1 MDYKTAIKEYID
13 KCEKKVV
20 ELDLE
25 NSRIKYDDR
34 IVKHQD
40 IRIIRGEKVNEEY
53 IRAYLVSKLVNELDY
68 PPEKIELE
76 TTYSIGR
83 PSTSAGRIDIIVKDN
98 DNKNYFFIECKAP
111 EKFESDKEFIKG
123 QLFDLARADENPTK
137 YLVYYTVNVLDG
149 GVIDN
154 SVIIDFEKYTNYD
167 SWISDEYPSI
177 SDEIPAHYQKAKK
190 TPIVKG
196 SNRDLSPDLTFEKL
210 DGIRKN
216 LHNVL
221 WGGGGTDDNEVFAA
235 LVNII
240 LAKIQDESEKS
251 DGEAYDFQVFGYE
264 GEELENVNDL
274 YKRLNELYK
283 RALTEK
289 INMPQ
294 DYAET
299 INIINREKVSP
310 NKLMFA
316 VQTFEKY
323 SFKNA
328 MSSLGEKDVLG
339 KFFEDILREG
349 TKQSKG
355 QFFTHSNIVRFI
367 VYALAL
373 DELAINKLNNNMELP
388 YVIDPS
394 TGSGTFLIEAMK
406 VITKELKYNQKSK
419 INNSDRVK
427 NKFEEYFMPD
437 YRENKWAKDY
447 LYGIETNFN
456 LGLAAKVNMLMHGD
470 ESPKI
475 FVKDGLL
482 PFNEYDG
489 SEPNL
494 LNKYSKNDLYDN
506 REVNEKFDVV
516 ISNPPFSVTL
526 GQDAK
531 KSLENE
537 FLFSSK
543 KNSENLFI
551 ERWYQLLNENGR
563 LGVVLP
569 ENVFDTTENK
579 YIRLFIYKYFKVKAV
594 VSLPQVTFEPYTS
607 TKTSLLFAQKK
618 TKEELKQWNEIW
630 DKYANEW
637 GRLKTRIE
645 KEIAHFINGE
655 EIKNSWA
662 IYRESEEQRKNN
674 VLRLLKNYVVTEDH
688 NLSLKDLVLKYTEE
702 LSDLC
707 KFDKDTKEYFGHVNT
722 WWVFGEVAK
731 ELSYSI
737 FMAEIENVG
746 YKRTK
751 RGENEMPNEL
761 YQSIDGNVVLN
772 DGKLETA
779 LDYMRNKVH
788 WD

>member
-25 NSRIKYDDR
+25 NSRIRYDDR
-34 IVKHQD
+34 IIQHQT
-40 IRIIRGEKVNEEY
+40 IGRIRGEKVNEE
-53 IRAYLVSKLVNELDY
+53 IVRAYLISKLVNELDY

-76 TTYSIGR
+76 KTYSIGR
-83 PSTSAGRIDIIVKDN
+83 PSTSTGRIDIIVKDK
-98 DNKNYFFIECKAP
+98 DNNNYFFIECKAP

-123 QLFDLARADENPTK
+123 QLFDLARADENSTK

-154 SVIIDFEKYTNYD
+154 SVIIDFGKYGTHD
-167 SWISDEYPSI
+167 AWKSDQFPSI

-190 TPIVKG
+190 TPIIKG
-196 SNRDLSPDLTFEKL
+196 STKDLSPDLTFEKL

-251 DGEAYDFQVFGYE
+251 DQEIYDFQVFGYE
-264 GEELENVNDL
+264 DELENLDDF
-274 YKRLNELYK
+274 YKRLNKLYK
-283 RALTEK
+283 RALIEK
-289 INMPQ
+289 INMSK
-294 DYAET
+294 DYAES
-299 INIINREKVSP
+299 INIINREKISP
-310 NKLMFA
+310 NKLMYA

-328 MSSLGEKDVLG
+328 MGNFGEKDVLG

-373 DELAINKLNNNMELP
+373 DELAINKLNTNLELP

-406 VITKELKYNQKSK
+406 VITKELKYNQKSN

-427 NKFEEYFMPD
+427 NKFEEYFMPN

-456 LGLAAKVNMLMHGD
+456 LGLAAKVNMIMHGD

-482 PFNEYDG
+482 PFKEYEG
-489 SEPNL
+489 IEPNL
-494 LNKYSKNDLYDN
+494 LNKYSTNDLYDN

-526 GQDAK
+526 SQEAK
-531 KSLENE
+531 RSLENE
-537 FLFSSK
+537 FLFSAK

-551 ERWYQLLNENGR
+551 ERWYQLLKENGR

-569 ENVFDTTENK
+569 ESVFDTTENK

-618 TKEELKQWNEIW
+618 TKEEIKHWDATW
-630 DKYANEW
+630 DKYTNEW
-637 GRLKTRIE
+637 GTLKTRIN
-645 KEIAHFINGE
+645 KEISHFVNGE
-655 EIKNSWA
+655 EIKKSWA
-662 IYRESEEQRKNN
+662 IYRESEETRKNN
-674 VLRLLKNYVVTEDH
+674 VLRLLKNHVCTEDQG
-688 NLSLKDLVLKYTEE
+688 LSLKDLVLKYIEE

-707 KFDKDTKEYFGHVNT
+707 SVDKDTQEYFGHVNT
-722 WWVFGEVAK
+722 WWVFSEVAK
-731 ELSYSI
+731 ELSYPI

-761 YQSIDGNVVLN
+761 YRIINGDMILN
-772 DGKLETA
+772 DGNLETA
-779 LDYMRNKVH
+779 LDYMRNEVQ